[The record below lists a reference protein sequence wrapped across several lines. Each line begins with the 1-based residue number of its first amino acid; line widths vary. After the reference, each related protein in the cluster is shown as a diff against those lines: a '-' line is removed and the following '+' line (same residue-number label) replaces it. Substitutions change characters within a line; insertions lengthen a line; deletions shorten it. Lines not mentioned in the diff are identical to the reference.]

1 MKLIRVMV
9 EARYK
14 DTQSDIKGIKECIA
28 KLTGTT
34 PTPMFEKDDEDDA
47 EKREKDSM
55 KNFGKPTPRN
65 QPKQN
70 SKPAKQ
76 TSEKSPGKSDT
87 GKKKGIDD
95 SVNKQ
100 TDKEIERKQKR
111 KHTKEEDEVLN
122 IGTSNSRKS
131 QKDNESPPEKP
142 TTAAKLKTTDEP
154 KKSDSDKPKTK
165 LSLEKPPVK
174 K

>member
-14 DTQSDIKGIKECIA
+14 DTQADIKGIKECIA
-28 KLTGTT
+28 KLTSTT
-34 PTPMFEKDDEDDA
+34 PTPVFEKNDEDDA

-70 SKPAKQ
+70 PKPAKQ
-76 TSEKSPGKSDT
+76 TSAKSPRKSDT
-87 GKKKGIDD
+87 DKK
-95 SVNKQ
+95 
-100 TDKEIERKQKR
+100 IERKQKR

-122 IGTSNSRKS
+122 IRTSNSRKS
-131 QKDNESPPEKP
+131 QIDNESPPEKP
-142 TTAAKLKTTDEP
+142 TTAAKLKTTAEP
-154 KKSDSDKPKTK
+154 KKSDSNTPKTK
-165 LSLEKPPVK
+165 LSPEKPPAK
-174 K
+174 KQNTKSSSPLSTST